1 MFTYTSVVTSNCI
14 LSINIKLVVKFSAL
28 RSSFG
33 RAWKKFY
40 FWKYKQ
46 FVFLI
51 LYSITVLVFLYK
63 CQYKF
68 TFVLCILMVHFAT
81 DQITGIKCILL
92 AQPTSQNSGLL
103 HCLVCFVSN
112 SHVHMDFVY
121 LGLKL
126 KNNNNIIVHTLCAQS
141 THTIIAQADEINFV
155 AIKIDHDSCLT
166 T

>member
-1 MFTYTSVVTSNCI
+1 
-14 LSINIKLVVKFSAL
+14 
-28 RSSFG
+28 
-33 RAWKKFY
+33 
-40 FWKYKQ
+40 
-46 FVFLI
+46 
-51 LYSITVLVFLYK
+51 
-63 CQYKF
+63 
-68 TFVLCILMVHFAT
+68 MVHFAT

-126 KNNNNIIVHTLCAQS
+126 KNNNNITVHTLCAQS

-155 AIKIDHDSCLT
+155 AIKKSTMIHALQRKKNYLVSVILYQQSFFICNYCTPKLIVILHFLT
-166 T
+166 FPACF